1 MVAAGDFLE
10 HARVFDNYYGTS
22 RRQVEQ
28 LLDEG
33 QDVLLEID
41 WQGAQQIRRTL
52 PECRT
57 IFVLPP
63 SRAALEQRLRGRG
76 TDSDEVIAR
85 RLRDSLADLS
95 HWNEFDYIVVNDDFE
110 RATDDLEAIVT
121 GKGEQ
126 LRRDRAELRELLAKL
141 LTQVRIYS
149 MKLSTLTLAT
159 ALFAGAAAYGQQAEQ
174 PRTIGVSGQ
183 GEVRAEPDRAAV
195 TLGVESRK
203 PKLDDARAEVAKT
216 VDAVLK
222 LTRELKIDPKLVR
235 STRVN
240 VQPEYNWNPQANER
254 NLIGYYVARQVEVEL
269 RDLEKLGQLLE
280 RSTDLGVN
288 QLGEPR
294 LDSSKRQDLVRE
306 ALAKAVVDARQ
317 NAEVIAKAAGAK
329 LGTART
335 INANTDFTPPP
346 MPMVRAMAMEA
357 KAAGGAPYQSGEMT
371 FNATVNVQYDL
382 IAQ

>member
-1 MVAAGDFLE
+1 M
-10 HARVFDNYYGTS
+10 
-22 RRQVEQ
+22 
-28 LLDEG
+28 
-33 QDVLLEID
+33 
-41 WQGAQQIRRTL
+41 
-52 PECRT
+52 
-57 IFVLPP
+57 
-63 SRAALEQRLRGRG
+63 
-76 TDSDEVIAR
+76 
-85 RLRDSLADLS
+85 
-95 HWNEFDYIVVNDDFE
+95 
-110 RATDDLEAIVT
+110 
-121 GKGEQ
+121 
-126 LRRDRAELRELLAKL
+126 
-141 LTQVRIYS
+141 YS
-149 MKLSTLTLAT
+149 MKLSTLTIAT
-159 ALFAGAAAYGQQAEQ
+159 LLFAGTAAHGQQAEQ
-174 PRTIGVSGQ
+174 PRTIGVGGQ

-240 VQPEYNWNPQANER
+240 VQPEYNWGAQNANQR
-254 NLIGYYVARQVEVEL
+254 TLIGYYVARQVEVEL
-269 RDLEKLGQLLE
+269 HDLEKLGQLLE
-280 RSTDLGVN
+280 RATDLGVN
-288 QLGEPR
+288 QVGEPR

-335 INANTDFTPPP
+335 INANTEYTQPP
-346 MPMVRAMAMEA
+346 MPMARAMAMEA